1 MSGKMVKD
9 LEVGTTRATTDPAEM
24 CRSAQIQ
31 IRNMK
36 CNGYLVVDHLEGQVV
51 IQALLTMLQ
60 VEDCRYIRIIRKQ

>member
-9 LEVGTTRATTDPAEM
+9 LEVGTTTATRDPAEM
-24 CRSAQIQ
+24 CRFAQIQ

-36 CNGYLVVDHLEGQVV
+36 CTGYLVVDHLEGQVV